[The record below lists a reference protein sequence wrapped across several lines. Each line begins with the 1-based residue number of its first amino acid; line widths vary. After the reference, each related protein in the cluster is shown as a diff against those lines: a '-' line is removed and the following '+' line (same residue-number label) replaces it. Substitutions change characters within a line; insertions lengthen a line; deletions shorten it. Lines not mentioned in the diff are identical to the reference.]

1 MTTPPARPSI
11 FHITPVENLGAIVAD
26 GVLKSDA
33 LMIAAGGPA
42 TAIGLSPIKQR
53 RLTYPVT
60 CHPGDCVGDCVPF
73 YFCPRSIMLFVIH
86 CDNNPELTY
95 HGGQDRIVH
104 LEADLHEVVEWAD
117 ANDRRWAFSLSNA
130 GGQYAEFRSDL
141 AELDQVNWVAVQ
153 ATDFRA
159 AEIREGKQA
168 EFLVRDEFPWS
179 LIKGIGVKS
188 AGIASQV
195 ENILASAD
203 HQPPVKVRND
213 WYFPPR

>member
-11 FHITPVENLGAIVAD
+11 FHITPVENLAAIVAD
-26 GVLKSDA
+26 GVLKSHA

-42 TAIGLSPIKQR
+42 TPIGLLPIKQR
-53 RLTYPVT
+53 RLAYPVT

-95 HGGQDRIVH
+95 HGGQDPIVH

-159 AEIREGKQA
+159 AEIKEGKQA
-168 EFLVRDEFPWS
+168 EFLLRDEFPWS
-179 LIKGIGVKS
+179 LIKRIGVKS

>member
-1 MTTPPARPSI
+1 
-11 FHITPVENLGAIVAD
+11 
-26 GVLKSDA
+26 
-33 LMIAAGGPA
+33 
-42 TAIGLSPIKQR
+42 
-53 RLTYPVT
+53 
-60 CHPGDCVGDCVPF
+60 
-73 YFCPRSIMLFVIH
+73 MLFVIH

-95 HGGQDRIVH
+95 HDGQDPIVH

-159 AEIREGKQA
+159 AEIKEGKQA
-168 EFLVRDEFPWS
+168 EFLLRDEFPWS
-179 LIKGIGVKS
+179 LIKRIGVKS

-195 ENILASAD
+195 EDILASAD
-203 HQPPVKVRND
+203 HQPPVEVRND